1 MKINKN
7 KWKDKETI
15 IEEVKK
21 IDTSY
26 DDLDAYQKKRDVN
39 VRLN

>member
-21 IDTSY
+21 YNTYKEWVSNSPSSLIA
-26 DDLDAYQKKRDVN
+26 LVI
-39 VRLN
+39 